1 MLKSVVATLTGHAIG
16 PGFCL
21 QRITML
27 SGRFFPILAGFITLF
42 QLALP
47 AQTGEKAAEV
57 NGSPILLSEVDD
69 KLGNNLNQ
77 LQQQIHDMRQ
87 KQLDMLIDQKLLE
100 IESSRLGITIAELV
114 RNEITSKVAKATT
127 EEAEKFYQDNKDRIQ
142 GEFKDLEEQIRNY
155 LTTQRLQFKQ
165 REYIKALRAAA
176 KIKPMLPAPPIYRFE
191 VSLEGAPLRGPANAP
206 VTVIEFSDFHCPF
219 CKRTKAV
226 LDELR
231 SRYADKVK
239 FAFRDFPLDSLH
251 PAAHAA
257 ADAAHC
263 AQEQNKFWE
272 FRDELFK
279 IDADASA
286 ETLAKLAKT
295 TGMDVSKFQSCTS
308 SGKYK
313 SAIEASTQD
322 GVRLGITGTPTF
334 FINGRMLVG
343 AQPLDAFI
351 KIIEQELA
359 AAAPAAR

>member
-1 MLKSVVATLTGHAIG
+1 
-16 PGFCL
+16 
-21 QRITML
+21 
-27 SGRFFPILAGFITLF
+27 
-42 QLALP
+42 
-47 AQTGEKAAEV
+47 
-57 NGSPILLSEVDD
+57 
-69 KLGNNLNQ
+69 
-77 LQQQIHDMRQ
+77 
-87 KQLDMLIDQKLLE
+87 
-100 IESSRLGITIAELV
+100 
-114 RNEITSKVAKATT
+114 
-127 EEAEKFYQDNKDRIQ
+127 
-142 GEFKDLEEQIRNY
+142 
-155 LTTQRLQFKQ
+155 
-165 REYIKALRAAA
+165 
-176 KIKPMLPAPPIYRFE
+176 
-191 VSLEGAPLRGPANAP
+191 
-206 VTVIEFSDFHCPF
+206 
-219 CKRTKAV
+219 
-226 LDELR
+226 
-231 SRYADKVK
+231 VK